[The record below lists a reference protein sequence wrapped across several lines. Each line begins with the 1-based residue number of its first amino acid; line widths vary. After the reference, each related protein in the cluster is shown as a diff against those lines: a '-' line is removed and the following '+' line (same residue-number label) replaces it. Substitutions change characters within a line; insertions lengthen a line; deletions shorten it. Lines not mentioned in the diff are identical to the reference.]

1 MKLLVSTLLVAC
13 APAFCAAYQVNAV
26 HSDSS
31 RKPMAADADPSFE
44 VASIHPNDT
53 PGRIGFVLVNI
64 QGDHYYARKVTPLDL
79 IKFAY
84 RLQVRQVIGLPSWA
98 SEKTYDISAVMQPE
112 GHPSGDQLRLMLQK
126 FLADRFKLAA
136 HIDQRIMPVYAL
148 TVAKSGSKLKPSD
161 SPNVH
166 DLERPAT
173 GGMEFILYG
182 SPTSGYANYLQ
193 QALVD
198 RPVIDQTGLTGK
210 YDFDVTFM
218 PDETMF
224 GGRFRASPESLA
236 TAAPDFFTA
245 IQEQLG
251 LKLTPEKASATAL
264 VVDHI
269 GQPSE
274 N

>member
-1 MKLLVSTLLVAC
+1 MKRLFCALLLAC
-13 APAFCAAYQVNAV
+13 APVLSAQNQVNAV
-26 HSDSS
+26 HSDANA
-31 RKPMAADADPSFE
+31 RPMAADANPSFE
-44 VASIHPNDT
+44 VASIRPNDT

-64 QGDHYYARKVTPLDL
+64 QGEHYYARKVSPVDL

-84 RLQVRQVIGLPSWA
+84 RLQAKQVVDLPSWA
-98 SEKTYDISAVMQPE
+98 TEKTYDISAVMQPE
-112 GHPSGDQLRLMLQK
+112 GHPSGDQLRVMLQK
-126 FLADRFKLAA
+126 LLADRFKLTT
-136 HIDQRIMPVYAL
+136 HTDQRVMPVYTL
-148 TVAKSGSKLKPSD
+148 TVVKGGSKLKPSE

-166 DLERPAT
+166 DLERPVA

-198 RPVIDQTGLTGK
+198 RPVVDHTGLAGK
-210 YDFDVTFM
+210 FDFDVTFM

-224 GGRFRASPESLA
+224 GGRFRASPDSQA
-236 TAAPDFFTA
+236 NSAPNFFTA

-251 LKLTPEKASATAL
+251 LKLTPEKASANVL

-269 GQPSE
+269 EPPTE